1 MIVYTD
7 GAYSSSTDCGGIGI
21 VFVDKGEYC
30 KKYTHTT
37 NQRMEVKAA
46 IIALQSIKEPTEVT
60 IISDSAYLVKTM
72 NNEFKRKANLDLWE
86 ILDKAVSRHIKVEFK
101 WIRGHNGDINNERA
115 DCLATTACKL
125 M

>member
-72 NNEFKRKANLDLWE
+72 NNEFKRKANLFTALAS
-86 ILDKAVSRHIKVEFK
+86 I
-101 WIRGHNGDINNERA
+101 HNIHVLHDVCAKMRALVINS
-115 DCLATTACKL
+115 
-125 M
+125 